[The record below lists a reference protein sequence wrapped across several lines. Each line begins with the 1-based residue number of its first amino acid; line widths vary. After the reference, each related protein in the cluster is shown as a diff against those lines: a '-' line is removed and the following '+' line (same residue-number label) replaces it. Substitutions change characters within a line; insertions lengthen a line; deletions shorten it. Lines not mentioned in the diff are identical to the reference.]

1 MIASFNNSK
10 IKIIEE
16 KIKEIRNFYIEKFNM
31 TIFDID
37 FELNGNDLILT
48 GCALLRRQ
56 KRRLEKEICSI
67 FDGNIINK
75 IYVLESWQYNKNC
88 SLYFLSSQ
96 NERKCVNVYRSF
108 IENFYDL
115 SRKERIK
122 LLSNQLR
129 SQGLLFR
136 IIKEYN
142 RWILVQIVDGTLGW
156 VRKRVLEKC
165 QIEEGNCVFN
175 DNFHKDREFFENV
188 CKKFFGLKYLLGG
201 NNGKYID
208 CSALVQNIVYECF
221 GLLLPK
227 KTINQKAYLEGKKI
241 RVRIHP
247 DYRIMEQKQRYLD
260 FIKNSNFGGLIFF
273 QKKEKPTSKH
283 VGIWYDKE
291 KNLVL
296 HSSQSRGGVVI
307 EDLDQVLGDYD
318 FY

>member
-175 DNFHKDREFFENV
+175 DNN
-188 CKKFFGLKYLLGG
+188 CLCMG
-201 NNGKYID
+201 NNGCRRSDSY
-208 CSALVQNIVYECF
+208 C
-221 GLLLPK
+221 
-227 KTINQKAYLEGKKI
+227 
-241 RVRIHP
+241 R
-247 DYRIMEQKQRYLD
+247 
-260 FIKNSNFGGLIFF
+260 
-273 QKKEKPTSKH
+273 
-283 VGIWYDKE
+283 
-291 KNLVL
+291 
-296 HSSQSRGGVVI
+296 
-307 EDLDQVLGDYD
+307 
-318 FY
+318 